1 MQQLNIYETKTH
13 LSQLVEEANQGAT
26 FIIAKAGKPLA
37 KLVPLDQTLGSRFR
51 FGTMQGK
58 IKVADDFDAP
68 LPDDVLDLFE
78 AD

>member
-1 MQQLNIYETKTH
+1 MQQLNIYETKTR
-13 LSQLVEEANQGAT
+13 LSQLVEEASKGST

-37 KLVPLDQTLGSRFR
+37 KLVPLDENMGSRFR